1 VIAVIA
7 LTRQPDSPRI
17 AQDKLGE
24 TVWKAP
30 EMVDSPGIDLDTNE
44 LESMFS
50 LSPDKVRLVAPHN
63 THTTRIR
70 HAPGSD

>member
-1 VIAVIA
+1 MIAVIA
-7 LTRQPDSPRI
+7 LTPQPEL

-63 THTTRIR
+63 THTTRIQHTR
-70 HAPGSD
+70 FAPGSD